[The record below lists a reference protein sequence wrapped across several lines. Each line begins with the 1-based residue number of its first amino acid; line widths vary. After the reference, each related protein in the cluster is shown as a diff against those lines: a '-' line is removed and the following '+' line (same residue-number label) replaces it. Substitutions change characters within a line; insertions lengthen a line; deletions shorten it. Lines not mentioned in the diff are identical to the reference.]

1 MFRLFTPLFAAFDT
15 IISSYATTVSSRVMV
30 AITPVLNAA
39 LVLWVIGWGILIMA
53 GAMHH
58 PLREFI
64 HRFVRNAVV
73 LSFAIGAGYY
83 QGTVAELV
91 RTVPDDLAT
100 VVMGDEAARF
110 YALGDPSRPA
120 FDPADTGSAQGALID
135 RAAGQGLSAAMDA
148 LEKGG
153 VFKEEGIVFLVY
165 GILLLLSTVALVA
178 AGGAI
183 IIVAKVV
190 LGVLVALGPIF
201 IASLLFDATRRF
213 FERWVAMVV
222 TYGLLIVLFALLFT
236 FVLGIFGHYMDQ
248 VRLDGSVNAV
258 YAISGALVLSVVSI
272 LVLREAKVLAMG
284 LSGGLALPTLGRGWS
299 QRMVRA
305 VRGGE

>member
-15 IISSYATTVSSRVMV
+15 IISSYATTMSSKVMV

-39 LVLWVIGWGILIMA
+39 LVLWVIGWGFLIMA

-100 VVMGDEAARF
+100 VVMGDEAAQF
-110 YALGDPSRPA
+110 YTLGGRPFLDPT
-120 FDPADTGSAQGALID
+120 DTGSAEGALID

-248 VRLDGSVNAV
+248 VRLDGTVNAV
-258 YAISGALVLSVVSI
+258 YAIAGALVLSVVSI

-284 LSGGLALPTLGRGWS
+284 LSGGLALPALGRGWS
-299 QRMVRA
+299 QRMLRA